1 MEGKDVPHQAP
12 PKAYDVFSKTIGLL
26 MRLTH
31 SMWHTGCVVLLD
43 SRFCVLQ
50 GIVELCKK
58 GVFAAAQIKKQYY
71 WPKHIPG
78 DAVVLHFATNDV
90 GHIDALQGQPDG
102 VPFHV
107 FCMKEEDY
115 VSMLMST
122 YGTHEWMGNEKY
134 RKWMDGSIRRVKY
147 PEVVHNHF
155 RYQHLINDHNSK
167 RHQPIS
173 LEVVWATQEWS

>member
-1 MEGKDVPHQAP
+1 
-12 PKAYDVFSKTIGLL
+12 
-26 MRLTH
+26 
-31 SMWHTGCVVLLD
+31 MWHTGHVIVLD

-58 GVFAAAQIKKQYY
+58 GVFAAAQIKKPCY

-78 DAVVLHFATNDV
+78 EAIVLHFATKDV
-90 GHIDALQGQPDG
+90 GHIDALQGQLDG

-122 YGTHEWMGNEKY
+122 YGTQEQMGNEKY
-134 RKWMDGSIRRVKY
+134 RKLMDGSIRRFKY
-147 PEVVHNHF
+147 PEVLHNHF
-155 RYQHLINDHNSK
+155 RY
-167 RHQPIS
+167 
-173 LEVVWATQEWS
+173 